1 MRLKVS
7 KDLLPL
13 VLTPTVI
20 QQIRFNEVHIQESRK
35 LRTVGGYGVV
45 LQRKGCCLLLRF
57 FVRIITVD
65 AEALACF
72 GVIHGS
78 AVVGKAVRLHR
89 PGNIALRRGLRFFQ
103 CLIVQLIVKAVFN
116 MVIGRNLI
124 GRGHLRGVAVNGFCG
139 QPFRFFWE
147 GVIQL
152 PHFFDLRVNAA
163 CPQVLFTPAT
173 SAEEVVA
180 VGAQT
185 VQQRVVPA
193 AIRRVPASQL
203 GIGLAQKFL
212 MQPGMECGH
221 IVIELGKP
229 QIAAFADDAPDRL
242 RPLQEC
248 VLPV

>member
-1 MRLKVS
+1 MRLKVF

-13 VLTPTVI
+13 VIAPAVV
-20 QQIRFNEVHIQESRK
+20 QQIRFNEVHIQK
-35 LRTVGGYGVV
+35 GGQLCGILLRGIM
-45 LQRKGCCLLLRF
+45 LQRKGCCLFLCL

-65 AEALACF
+65 AEALVCF
-72 GVIHGS
+72 GVIDGS
-78 AVVGKAVRLHR
+78 AVIGKTIFLHR
-89 PGNIALRRGLRFFQ
+89 TGNIALRRGLRFFQ
-103 CLIVQLIVKAVFN
+103 RLIIQLIVKAVFK
-116 MVIGRNLI
+116 MVVGSDLI
-124 GRGHLRGVAVNGFCG
+124 GCGHLRGIAVNGFCG
-139 QPFRFFWE
+139 QPFRFFRK

-152 PHFFDLRVNAA
+152 SHFLDLCVNAA
-163 CPQVLFTPAT
+163 RPKVLFAAPAR
-173 SAEEVVA
+173 AKEIIA
-180 VGAQT
+180 VGPQT